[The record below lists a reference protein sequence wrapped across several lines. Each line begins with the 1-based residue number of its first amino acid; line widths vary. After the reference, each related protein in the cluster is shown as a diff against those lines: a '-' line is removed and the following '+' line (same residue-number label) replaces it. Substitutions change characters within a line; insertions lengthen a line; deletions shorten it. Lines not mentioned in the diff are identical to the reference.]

1 MNRLGA
7 PCGRWGVAASGG
19 TPAFEA
25 QGLFYFG
32 GAHAV
37 VLRHGCDAAFRY
49 EQQGK
54 VGLFYW
60 IEEGAGYAL
69 VGELPKETLLALA
82 QAIYQQHPG
91 PMPAPAPAPPAST
104 AKPAAKPG

>member
-1 MNRLGA
+1 MYQDAPATGQPRRVTVYLRKPEKGA
-7 PCGRWGVAASGG
+7 
-19 TPAFEA
+19 
-25 QGLFYFG
+25 
-32 GAHAV
+32 
-37 VLRHGCDAAFRY
+37 DAAFRY

-54 VGLFYW
+54 LGLFYW